1 MCIFWAD
8 AGPPLLPNP
17 KCIPKNFFFFFQLT
31 NEIIEGHIKL
41 TTLSRPPKSLWS
53 VFQTLDL
60 EVFLLALLSSL
71 ALWSLQGLPR
81 QTLEQSI
88 KYISLS
94 LYYFPMEQFVK
105 QQDFFTCEYVID
117 YVACVSNTIPAW
129 QKSSWQNCKVFFFFK
144 FFNNWN
150 IFACSTYVLQ
160 LLFRALANPEFPH
173 TLWSW

>member
-17 KCIPKNFFFFFQLT
+17 KCKPKNFFFFFQLT

-60 EVFLLALLSSL
+60 VVFLLALLSSL

-88 KYISLS
+88 KYISLWNNLSNSRIS
-94 LYYFPMEQFVK
+94 LHVNMLSIMLLVYPIQFQLDKRVVDK
-105 QQDFFTCEYVID
+105 TAKCF
-117 YVACVSNTIPAW
+117 
-129 QKSSWQNCKVFFFFK
+129 SSSSSSIIETFLHGV
-144 FFNNWN
+144 
-150 IFACSTYVLQ
+150 
-160 LLFRALANPEFPH
+160 H
-173 TLWSW
+173 T

>member
-17 KCIPKNFFFFFQLT
+17 KCKPKNFFFFFQLT

-88 KYISLS
+88 KYISLWNNLSNSRIS
-94 LYYFPMEQFVK
+94 LHVNMLSIMLLVYPIQFQLDKRVVDK
-105 QQDFFTCEYVID
+105 TAKCF
-117 YVACVSNTIPAW
+117 
-129 QKSSWQNCKVFFFFK
+129 SSSSSSIIETFLHGV
-144 FFNNWN
+144 
-150 IFACSTYVLQ
+150 
-160 LLFRALANPEFPH
+160 H
-173 TLWSW
+173 T

>member
-1 MCIFWAD
+1 MPDHHYYPI
-8 AGPPLLPNP
+8 PNAYP
-17 KCIPKNFFFFFQLT
+17 RTFSFSSKLT

-94 LYYFPMEQFVK
+94 LYYFPMNNLPNSRISLHVNMLSIMLLVSPIQFQLDKRVVDK
-105 QQDFFTCEYVID
+105 TAKCFSSSSSSIIETFLHAVHTY
-117 YVACVSNTIPAW
+117 SN
-129 QKSSWQNCKVFFFFK
+129 FFFE
-144 FFNNWN
+144 
-150 IFACSTYVLQ
+150 L
-160 LLFRALANPEFPH
+160 
-173 TLWSW
+173 